1 MRLIKVEREEEGREG
16 AGECD
21 GAAVHASAAFV
32 LLNGIGRL
40 PFRGERGIAFLFP
53 LLLLIAKT
61 KSPTKSELSAN
72 LEEKKKLKL
81 VRGHLVRSLEF
92 YEQICKDAEVQ
103 NFQNFFLWLLTF
115 GISIQFVV
123 WHYYAE

>member
-40 PFRGERGIAFLFP
+40 PFRGERGIAFL
-53 LLLLIAKT
+53 
-61 KSPTKSELSAN
+61 SPF
-72 LEEKKKLKL
+72 
-81 VRGHLVRSLEF
+81 F
-92 YEQICKDAEVQ
+92 Y
-103 NFQNFFLWLLTF
+103 
-115 GISIQFVV
+115 
-123 WHYYAE
+123 

>member
-61 KSPTKSELSAN
+61 KSDQVRIIGEFW
-72 LEEKKKLKL
+72 KKKKVKTRTL
-81 VRGHLVRSLEF
+81 
-92 YEQICKDAEVQ
+92 YEQIYTDSVDQK
-103 NFQNFFLWLLTF
+103 
-115 GISIQFVV
+115 
-123 WHYYAE
+123 H

>member
-61 KSPTKSELSAN
+61 KSDQVRIIGEFWKKKKVKTRTTRTLYLRAD
-72 LEEKKKLKL
+72 LEEM
-81 VRGHLVRSLEF
+81 
-92 YEQICKDAEVQ
+92 
-103 NFQNFFLWLLTF
+103 
-115 GISIQFVV
+115 ISS
-123 WHYYAE
+123 AKS

>member
-61 KSPTKSELSAN
+61 KSPTKWQVRIIGEFW
-72 LEEKKKLKL
+72 KKKKVKTRTTRTL
-81 VRGHLVRSLEF
+81 
-92 YEQICKDAEVQ
+92 YEQI
-103 NFQNFFLWLLTF
+103 
-115 GISIQFVV
+115 
-123 WHYYAE
+123 

>member
-72 LEEKKKLKL
+72 LEEKKK
-81 VRGHLVRSLEF
+81 S
-92 YEQICKDAEVQ
+92 
-103 NFQNFFLWLLTF
+103 
-115 GISIQFVV
+115 
-123 WHYYAE
+123 

>member
-61 KSPTKSELSAN
+61 KNYRRIWKK
-72 LEEKKKLKL
+72 KKKLKL

-103 NFQNFFLWLLTF
+103 NFQNFFLWLPTF